1 MFCGFCAHQADQI
14 DIKASD
20 IGDLIDNCDSD
31 AVNYHQGKSTGN
43 SFKQV
48 FIAFPWARETS
59 YLLIP
64 WIRSYDYLHHALLK
78 FKLGFIYLTKEIMKL
93 HKELVKEDN
102 WLTTNNPE
110 QKYSPWL
117 SLVVAIENK
126 IIESNVAVIPTI
138 ASKNK
143 M

>member
-1 MFCGFCAHQADQI
+1 MI
-14 DIKASD
+14 
-20 IGDLIDNCDSD
+20 
-31 AVNYHQGKSTGN
+31 T
-43 SFKQV
+43 SFIMH
-48 FIAFPWARETS
+48 F
-59 YLLIP
+59 
-64 WIRSYDYLHHALLK
+64 K
-78 FKLGFIYLTKEIMKL
+78 FKLELIYLIKEILKL
-93 HKELVKEDN
+93 HKEQVKEDN
-102 WLTTNNPE
+102 WLATNNPE